1 MAESRREEEEE
12 KEGERTSQA
21 SDRAERT
28 KNQEHLHSSPGPLS
42 SIRAAIKRTRT
53 NSQSNNR
60 DGRRPQIT
68 FIAAEPLTSNT
79 WFTGSS
85 VVSPSP
91 QPGSVSQVIK
101 EKTGEEH
108 AVKPTAAPR
117 RSSCTG
123 TSATQ
128 TDPAAAVTRRGDT
141 PPLAEKRPAG
151 TKPQKPP
158 RPSLPKTA
166 DRKAA
171 DKVVTNT
178 AALTNAEDQSDPDSD
193 GKQLQQQDSTHTC
206 ARSVTVH
213 WNIPLNHPSVA
224 PEPGDATLSPSNSN
238 RSQRPVPRPRTKSL
252 KQPTEEEAKVQTLV
266 EIGESFEDIQS
277 DNQEV
282 LSNKYLKELLE
293 VFGADNEQ
301 GGGITD
307 QADESSQSEDAPD
320 EMSGSNNQRSIRAK
334 IQAFESQATSEDGNG
349 NESSKP
355 QLPARKPSIRPPVAA
370 KPFVAL
376 KPPFTPSMDDDSQN
390 ISGANIFKTP
400 TTAPRPQPPEKPA
413 GRSIREELEALHS
426 KGAMSQISR
435 SPLTRVSQVYEEEPS
450 PFPPEPSLFPPEP
463 SLFPP
468 EPSLFPPT
476 PPVKEPLKPNL
487 NINNHNSASLVREN
501 EYVETPINPMPFK
514 PPRNSNVNGGSFTVP
529 SLPKRPTTIRV
540 PSKTSSD
547 SSWDDPPPLPIQNA
561 VGSLNNS
568 MNHKKSLQSSLSL
581 QEPFSA
587 MPMPSLPPRKPSMN
601 KSLPP
606 RPPPAKIA
614 PGRPPQSFKAT
625 GRSQSL
631 SWDSSPKLQP
641 EKPHRKDLV
650 LPPRPNPGHRL
661 YNKYTLQL
669 PHGIASFDYKGSN
682 SRELSFQKN
691 EVLLL
696 LREINHNEFECQVG
710 QTRGKVHKSRMKIIT
725 PLSSDESS
733 PQGSDQTGLKVQV
746 IHDFDP
752 EGPGELSLRAG
763 DIVTMVEK
771 VDSEWYKGTCRGSTG
786 FFPINHVKVLLD
798 SPKPLPE
805 RKPKPPPTPAKV
817 SGPRCMARFD
827 FEGEH
832 SDELSFSEG
841 DVIQLKEYVG
851 QDWARGQ
858 IGGHTGI
865 FPLNFVDVIEDL
877 PPPPSQKPSKKVALP
892 GMAAASP
899 SIHLEAAKPAQASH
913 SDVEW
918 VVALYDYA
926 GRTEE
931 ELSFQ
936 QGDCI
941 LVTKHMDAEWS
952 CGRLNG
958 REGLFPRNYAEST
971 TGQQLF
977 NNQENGA
984 AGGGRARAL
993 YSFTSTCNEEL
1004 SLRVGDIITNLE
1016 SIDDEWFLGDL
1027 RGKRALVPKN
1037 YVQVLD

>member
-28 KNQEHLHSSPGPLS
+28 KNQEHLHSSLGPLS

-85 VVSPSP
+85 VVSPPP

-108 AVKPTAAPR
+108 AIKPTAAPR

-123 TSATQ
+123 TSTTQ

-166 DRKAA
+166 DRKAPE
-171 DKVVTNT
+171 KVVTNT

-193 GKQLQQQDSTHTC
+193 GKQLQQQDSKHTC

-224 PEPGDATLSPSNSN
+224 PEPGNATLSPSNSN

-370 KPFVAL
+370 KPSVAL

-390 ISGANIFKTP
+390 ISGANLFKTP

-450 PFPPEPSLFPPEP
+450 LFPPEPSLFPPEP

-487 NINNHNSASLVREN
+487 NINNHNSASVVREN

-547 SSWDDPPPLPIQNA
+547 SSWDDPPPLPIQNP

-631 SWDSSPKLQP
+631 SWDTSPKLQP

-899 SIHLEAAKPAQASH
+899 SIHPEAAKPAQASH

-993 YSFTSTCNEEL
+993 YSFTSTCDEEL

>member
-1 MAESRREEEEE
+1 M
-12 KEGERTSQA
+12 T
-21 SDRAERT
+21 
-28 KNQEHLHSSPGPLS
+28 PLPP
-42 SIRAAIKRTRT
+42 
-53 NSQSNNR
+53 SN
-60 DGRRPQIT
+60 D
-68 FIAAEPLTSNT
+68 
-79 WFTGSS
+79 
-85 VVSPSP
+85 
-91 QPGSVSQVIK
+91 QVIK

-108 AVKPTAAPR
+108 TVKPTPAPR
-117 RSSCTG
+117 RSSCTA

-128 TDPAAAVTRRGDT
+128 ADPTAAVTQRGDT
-141 PPLAEKRPAG
+141 PPL
-151 TKPQKPP
+151 
-158 RPSLPKTA
+158 
-166 DRKAA
+166 DRYCLL
-171 DKVVTNT
+171 N
-178 AALTNAEDQSDPDSD
+178 
-193 GKQLQQQDSTHTC
+193 STHTC
-206 ARSVTVH
+206 VRSVTVH
-213 WNIPLNHPSVA
+213 WNIPVNHPSVA

-252 KQPTEEEAKVQTLV
+252 KQAPEEEAKVQTLV
-266 EIGESFEDIQS
+266 EICESFGDIQS
-277 DNQEV
+277 DNQEFH
-282 LSNKYLKELLE
+282 SNKYLKELLE
-293 VFGADNEQ
+293 VFGADNECQQ

-307 QADESSQSEDAPD
+307 QADESSQSEDVPD
-320 EMSGSNNQRSIRAK
+320 EMSGSNNQRSIRAT
-334 IQAFESQATSEDGNG
+334 IQAFESQATGEDGNG

-376 KPPFTPSMDDDSQN
+376 KPPFTLSIDDDSQN
-390 ISGANIFKTP
+390 ISGANIFKNAM
-400 TTAPRPQPPEKPA
+400 TAPRPQPPEKPA

-435 SPLTRVSQVYEEEPS
+435 SPLTRISQVYEEESS
-450 PFPPEPSLFPPEP
+450 PFPPEYSPFPPI
-463 SLFPP
+463 
-468 EPSLFPPT
+468 

-487 NINNHNSASLVREN
+487 NINNHNSASVVREK

-514 PPRNSNVNGGSFTVP
+514 PPRNSNINGGSVTVP

-540 PSKTSSD
+540 PSKTSPGAFQCYANAISAT
-547 SSWDDPPPLPIQNA
+547 SVSAGGKTIRYQIVGHFEYVPLKLCTI
-561 VGSLNNS
+561 L
-568 MNHKKSLQSSLSL
+568 H
-581 QEPFSA
+581 F
-587 MPMPSLPPRKPSMN
+587 RKPSVN

-606 RPPPAKIA
+606 RPPAAKIA

-631 SWDSSPKLQP
+631 SWDASPKLQP
-641 EKPHRKDLV
+641 EKPHRKELV

-669 PHGIASFDYKGSN
+669 PHGIASFDYKGSS

-696 LREINHNEFECQVG
+696 LREINHNELECQVG
-710 QTRGKVHKSRMKIIT
+710 QTRGKVHKSCMKIIT

-733 PQGSDQTGLKVQV
+733 PQVTQPFIMS
-746 IHDFDP
+746 
-752 EGPGELSLRAG
+752 EASGPGELSLRAG

-771 VDSEWYKGTCRGSTG
+771 VDSEWYRGTCRGSTG
-786 FFPINHVKVLLD
+786 FFPINHVKVLHKMFG
-798 SPKPLPE
+798 SAF
-805 RKPKPPPTPAKV
+805 TNH
-817 SGPRCMARFD
+817 GPRCMARFD

-841 DVIQLKEYVG
+841 DVIQLKEYMG

-877 PPPPSQKPSKKVALP
+877 PPPPSQKPSKK
-892 GMAAASP
+892 
-899 SIHLEAAKPAQASH
+899 ASH

-918 VVALYDYA
+918 VVALYDYT

-971 TGQQLF
+971 TGVMMSLTF
-977 NNQENGA
+977 
-984 AGGGRARAL
+984 AL
-993 YSFTSTCNEEL
+993 KSFVLKRTCFYTV
-1004 SLRVGDIITNLE
+1004 RF
-1016 SIDDEWFLGDL
+1016 W
-1027 RGKRALVPKN
+1027 
-1037 YVQVLD
+1037 

>member
-12 KEGERTSQA
+12 NEGERTSQA
-21 SDRAERT
+21 SDGAERT
-28 KNQEHLHSSPGPLS
+28 KNQEHSHSSPGPLS

-60 DGRRPQIT
+60 DRRRPQIT
-68 FIAAEPLTSNT
+68 FVAAEPLTSNT

-85 VVSPSP
+85 VVSPPP

-108 AVKPTAAPR
+108 TVKPTAAPR
-117 RSSCTG
+117 RSSCTA

-128 TDPAAAVTRRGDT
+128 TDPAAAVTQRGDT

-158 RPSLPKTA
+158 RPSLPKQA
-166 DRKAA
+166 DRTAA
-171 DKVVTNT
+171 EKVATNT

-193 GKQLQQQDSTHTC
+193 GKQLRQQDSTRTC
-206 ARSVTVH
+206 VRSVTVH
-213 WNIPLNHPSVA
+213 WNIPANHPSVA

-252 KQPTEEEAKVQTLV
+252 KQATEKEAKVQTLV

-277 DNQEV
+277 DNQEFH
-282 LSNKYLKELLE
+282 SNKYLKDLLE
-293 VFGADNEQ
+293 VLGADNECEQ

-307 QADESSQSEDAPD
+307 QADKSSQSEDAPD

-334 IQAFESQATSEDGNG
+334 IQAFESQATGEDGNG

-376 KPPFTPSMDDDSQN
+376 KPPFTPSIDDDSQN
-390 ISGANIFKTP
+390 ISGANLFKNP

-435 SPLTRVSQVYEEEPS
+435 PPLTRISPAYEEESS
-450 PFPPEPSLFPPEP
+450 PFPPEYSP
-463 SLFPP
+463 
-468 EPSLFPPT
+468 FPPT

-487 NINNHNSASLVREN
+487 NINNHNSASVVREN
-501 EYVETPINPMPFK
+501 EYVETPI
-514 PPRNSNVNGGSFTVP
+514 T
-529 SLPKRPTTIRV
+529 
-540 PSKTSSD
+540 
-547 SSWDDPPPLPIQNA
+547 
-561 VGSLNNS
+561 

-587 MPMPSLPPRKPSMN
+587 MPMPSLPPRKPSVN

-606 RPPPAKIA
+606 RPPAAKIA

-625 GRSQSL
+625 GRSQLL
-631 SWDSSPKLQP
+631 SWDASPKLQP
-641 EKPHRKDLV
+641 EKPQRKELV

-669 PHGIASFDYKGSN
+669 PHGIASFDYKGSS

-696 LREINHNEFECQVG
+696 LREINHNELECQVG
-710 QTRGKVHKSRMKIIT
+710 QTRGKVHKSCMKIIT

-733 PQGSDQTGLKVQV
+733 PQDSDQTGLKVQV
-746 IHDFDP
+746 VHDFDP

-763 DIVTMVEK
+763 DIVAMVEK
-771 VDSEWYKGTCRGSTG
+771 VDSEWYRGTCRGSTG

-798 SPKPLPE
+798 SPKSLPE

-841 DVIQLKEYVG
+841 DVIQLKEYMG

-899 SIHLEAAKPAQASH
+899 SIHPEAGKPAQASH

-918 VVALYDYA
+918 VVALYDYP

-941 LVTKHMDAEWS
+941 LVTKHIDAEWS
-952 CGRLNG
+952 SGRLNG
-958 REGLFPRNYAEST
+958 REGLFPRNYVEST
-971 TGQQLF
+971 TGQQPF

-993 YSFTSTCNEEL
+993 YSFASTCDEEL

>member
-12 KEGERTSQA
+12 ENEGERTSQA
-21 SDRAERT
+21 SDGAERT

-42 SIRAAIKRTRT
+42 SIRAAIKRMRT

-60 DGRRPQIT
+60 DRRRPQIT
-68 FIAAEPLTSNT
+68 FVAAEPLTSNT

-85 VVSPSP
+85 VVSPPP

-108 AVKPTAAPR
+108 TVKPTPAPR
-117 RSSCTG
+117 RSSCTA

-128 TDPAAAVTRRGDT
+128 ADPTAAVTQRGDT

-158 RPSLPKTA
+158 RPLLPKQA

-171 DKVVTNT
+171 EKVVTNT
-178 AALTNAEDQSDPDSD
+178 AALTNAEDQSDPGSD
-193 GKQLQQQDSTHTC
+193 GKQLRQQDSTHTC
-206 ARSVTVH
+206 VRSVTVH
-213 WNIPLNHPSVA
+213 WNIPVNHPSVA

-252 KQPTEEEAKVQTLV
+252 KQAPEEEAKVQTLV
-266 EIGESFEDIQS
+266 EICESFGDIQS
-277 DNQEV
+277 DNQEFH
-282 LSNKYLKELLE
+282 SNKYLKELLE
-293 VFGADNEQ
+293 VFGADNECQQ

-307 QADESSQSEDAPD
+307 QADESSQSEDVPD
-320 EMSGSNNQRSIRAK
+320 EMSGSNNQRSIRAT
-334 IQAFESQATSEDGNG
+334 IQAFESQATGEDGNG

-376 KPPFTPSMDDDSQN
+376 KPPFTLSIDDDSQN
-390 ISGANIFKTP
+390 ISGANIFKNAM
-400 TTAPRPQPPEKPA
+400 TAPRPQPPEKPA

-435 SPLTRVSQVYEEEPS
+435 SPLTRISQVYEEESS
-450 PFPPEPSLFPPEP
+450 PFPPEYSPFPPI
-463 SLFPP
+463 
-468 EPSLFPPT
+468 

-487 NINNHNSASLVREN
+487 NINNHNSASVVREK

-514 PPRNSNVNGGSFTVP
+514 PPRNSNINGGSVTVP

-540 PSKTSSD
+540 PSKTSPD
-547 SSWDDPPPLPIQNA
+547 SSWDDPPPLPIQNP

-587 MPMPSLPPRKPSMN
+587 MPMPSLPPRKPSVN

-606 RPPPAKIA
+606 RPPAAKIA

-631 SWDSSPKLQP
+631 SWDASPKLQP
-641 EKPHRKDLV
+641 EKPHRKELV

-669 PHGIASFDYKGSN
+669 PHGIASFDYKGSS

-696 LREINHNEFECQVG
+696 LREINHNELECQVG
-710 QTRGKVHKSRMKIIT
+710 QTRGKVHKSCMKIIT

-733 PQGSDQTGLKVQV
+733 PQDSDQTGLKVQV
-746 IHDFDP
+746 VHDFDP

-771 VDSEWYKGTCRGSTG
+771 VDSEWYRGTCRGSTG

-841 DVIQLKEYVG
+841 DVIQLKEYMG

-892 GMAAASP
+892 GMAAAPP
-899 SIHLEAAKPAQASH
+899 SMHPEAGKPAQASH

-918 VVALYDYA
+918 VVALYDYT

-971 TGQQLF
+971 TGQQPF

-993 YSFTSTCNEEL
+993 YSFASTCDEEL
-1004 SLRVGDIITNLE
+1004 SLRVGDIVTNLE

-1037 YVQVLD
+1037 YVQVLDY

>member
-1 MAESRREEEEE
+1 A
-12 KEGERTSQA
+12 
-21 SDRAERT
+21 DRAERT

-85 VVSPSP
+85 VVSPPP

-171 DKVVTNT
+171 EKVVTNT

-334 IQAFESQATSEDGNG
+334 IQAFESQATTEDGNG

-899 SIHLEAAKPAQASH
+899 SIHPEAAKPAQASH

-958 REGLFPRNYAEST
+958 REGLFPRNYVEST

>member
-85 VVSPSP
+85 VVSPPP

-171 DKVVTNT
+171 EKVVTNT

-334 IQAFESQATSEDGNG
+334 IQAFESQATTEDGNG

-899 SIHLEAAKPAQASH
+899 SIHPEAAKPAQASH

-958 REGLFPRNYAEST
+958 REGLFPRNYVEST